1 MTEKR
6 ISIPPDLAQEFV
18 KTTRLLALSGKK
30 NFKKYLYD
38 PLIYAGWEREKSVS
52 ALVSSRMMDK
62 IQEESRDPAY
72 LHTIPHHCKRLI
84 SQALTENLSALG
96 DSCIFFLEK
105 IQEDPKISIS
115 REALEFV
122 SLIEKPLNEF
132 ALLTRSNSEKLF
144 EDSIRNFSQEELKSA
159 FEPVKLDAT
168 RQKVYLE
175 TEIHTLYQQILAAS
189 KSNNLARCKRLL
201 SRYII
206 NYSDSEVYSQQEV
219 ENLIGALEKRDQGF
233 KQNLMD
239 SIAIELYY
247 SITRGILEGNAKK
260 AIQGIRKYAHTFE
273 GDPNMKYYYEI
284 DSLERKLYAIIQT
297 KDLMKD
303 LKKGI

>member
-1 MTEKR
+1 MSEKR
-6 ISIPPDLAQEFV
+6 ISIPPDLAQELV
-18 KTTRLLALSGKK
+18 KAIRLLALSGKK
-30 NFKKYLYD
+30 NFKKYLFE
-38 PLIYAGWEREKSVS
+38 PLVYAGWEREKSVS
-52 ALVSSRMMDK
+52 ALASSRMIDK
-62 IQEESRDPAY
+62 IQEDSRDPAY
-72 LHTIPHHCKRLI
+72 LHTIPHQCKRLV
-84 SQALTENLSALG
+84 SQALAENLSALG

-105 IQEDPKISIS
+105 IQDDPKIAIS
-115 REALEFV
+115 SEALEFIG
-122 SLIEKPLNEF
+122 LLEKPLNEF
-132 ALLTRSNSEKLF
+132 AQLTRNNNEKLF

-159 FEPVKLDAT
+159 FEPVKLDGT

-175 TEIHTLYQQILAAS
+175 TEIHTLYQQILAAT
-189 KSNNLARCKRLL
+189 KANNLTRCKRLL

-206 NYSDSEVYSQQEV
+206 NYSDSEVYSQPEV
-219 ENLIGALEKRDQGF
+219 ENLLAALDKREKGF

-247 SITRGILEGNAKK
+247 SITKGILEGNAKK

-273 GDPNMKYYYEI
+273 GDPNIKYYYEI
-284 DSLERKLYAIIQT
+284 DTLERKLYSIIQT